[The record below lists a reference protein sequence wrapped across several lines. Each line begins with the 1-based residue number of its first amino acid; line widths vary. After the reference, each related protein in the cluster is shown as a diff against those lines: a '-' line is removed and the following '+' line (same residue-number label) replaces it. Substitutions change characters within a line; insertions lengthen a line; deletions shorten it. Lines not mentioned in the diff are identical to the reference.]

1 MDWTAKRVGALIAF
15 WNEGLTASE
24 IGRRLSV
31 TKNAVVGKVHR
42 IGLQKRASPI
52 TRKVQRAE
60 VIKLENL
67 KFGMCS
73 WPEGDPGTDVFQFCG
88 KPVAPDK
95 PYCPEHCDK
104 AYVTIVRDRNRKR
117 AAA

>member
-15 WNEGLTASE
+15 WNQGLSASE
-24 IGRRLSV
+24 IGRRLDV

-42 IGLQKRASPI
+42 IGLQKRTSPI
-52 TRKVQRAE
+52 ARKDRQAD

-67 KFGMCS
+67 KSGMCS
-73 WPEGDPGTDVFQFCG
+73 WPEGDPGTDAFQFCG

-104 AYVTIVRDRNRKR
+104 AYVTIVKDRKR